1 MAAVVFR
8 PMEKKKSLQEAI
20 GDWEKEHEE
29 EGRKLCEEEWVD
41 LIYLEEN
48 RFRFKWIKLY

>member
-29 EGRKLCEEEWVD
+29 EGRKLCDEEWVT
-41 LIYLEEN
+41 LIY
-48 RFRFKWIKLY
+48 